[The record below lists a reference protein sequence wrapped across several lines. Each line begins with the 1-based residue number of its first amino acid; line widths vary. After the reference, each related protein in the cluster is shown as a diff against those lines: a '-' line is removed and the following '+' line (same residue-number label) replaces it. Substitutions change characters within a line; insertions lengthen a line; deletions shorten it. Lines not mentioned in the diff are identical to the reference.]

1 MLFIVRFITISM
13 FSQSPGLSL
22 VVLHRENV
30 AMSKNSEVAK
40 IFREIAFILQTEE
53 EKKSEPN
60 TIFKIRSYNRAADE
74 IQNLSSDI
82 GDIYK
87 KEQLKGLLKIPSIG
101 KAIATKLEEYIT
113 TGKIHYYDELKE
125 KLPIDV
131 SQFFGLEGIG
141 PKTIKMLYD
150 NLGIKNISDLEKAA
164 LEGKIK
170 SVPGFSQKKEELI
183 LKKIQFFR
191 KDGGRRLI
199 GEIYPLVRRIEERLS
214 GNTGVKQAVA
224 VGSFRRM
231 KETIGDID
239 FLVSVMSEKD
249 GDNIIDYFV
258 NMPEVNEI
266 SGRGL
271 SKAFVKLNN
280 GIDADLLVVP
290 QESFGAA
297 MQYFTGSKEHGVA
310 MRKIAISKGLRL
322 NEWGVFDKQNFRV
335 AGATEEEVYQALGL
349 EWIPPEMRENRGE
362 IELAK
367 IGKNGMEKEE
377 KGRLPQ
383 LIAYDDLKGDLQ
395 VHSNNTDGTMS
406 IEVMA
411 LNARDKFGLSYI
423 AISDH
428 TKSLRLTNGLDEKQL
443 LNQANTIAELNDKI
457 KMNNNNKHFRILSS
471 AEVNILK
478 DGSLDI
484 SNNVLDKLDIVG
496 AAIHSHFSLPIELQT
511 ARLISAAQNPS
522 IDIIF
527 HPTGRIINRRE
538 GYPVNISKLIEVA
551 NESNTILEIDAHY
564 DRLDL
569 KDEFIRMAVENNVK
583 LVIDSDAH
591 HPLHYAFLI
600 FGIGQA
606 RRGWANKSDILNTL
620 SAKGLLDSLK

>member
-1 MLFIVRFITISM
+1 
-13 FSQSPGLSL
+13 
-22 VVLHRENV
+22 
-30 AMSKNSEVAK
+30 MSNNSEAAK
-40 IFREIAFILQTEE
+40 IFREIAFILQTLE
-53 EKKSEPN
+53 EKKGEPN

-87 KEQLKGLLKIPSIG
+87 KEKLNGLLKIPSIG

-125 KLPIDV
+125 KLPVDI
-131 SQFFGLEGIG
+131 SQFFDLEGIG
-141 PKTIKMLYD
+141 PKTIKTLYD

-164 LEGKIK
+164 LEGKIRN
-170 SVPGFSQKKEELI
+170 VPGFSQKKEELI
-183 LKKIQFFR
+183 LKKLQFFR
-191 KDGGRRLI
+191 KGGGRQLI
-199 GEIYPLVRRIEERLS
+199 GEVYPLVRRIEERLS
-214 GNTGVKQAVA
+214 ENTRVKQAIV

-239 FLVSVMSEKD
+239 YLVSVMSEKD

-258 NMPEVNEI
+258 NMPEVKEV
-266 SGRGL
+266 SGRGP

-280 GIDADLLVVP
+280 GVDADLLVVP
-290 QESFGAA
+290 EESFGAA

-322 NEWGVFDKQNFRV
+322 NEWGVFDKQNQRV
-335 AGATEEEVYQALGL
+335 AGETEEGVYQVLGL

-367 IGKNGMEKEE
+367 RRGKNRMEKEGMEKEE
-377 KGRLPQ
+377 KARLPQ
-383 LIAYDDLKGDLQ
+383 LITYDDLKGDLQ

-406 IEVMA
+406 IEEMA
-411 LNARDKFGLSYI
+411 LNARDKFGLDYI

-457 KMNNNNKHFRILSS
+457 KMNNNNKKKHFRILSS

-511 ARLISAAQNPS
+511 ARLINAAQNPS

-538 GYPVNISKLIEVA
+538 GYPVNMSKLIEVA
-551 NESNTILEIDAHY
+551 NEYNTILEIDAYY

-606 RRGWANKSDILNTL
+606 RRGWAKKCDILNTL
-620 SAKGLLDSLK
+620 SAKELLDSLK

>member
-1 MLFIVRFITISM
+1 
-13 FSQSPGLSL
+13 
-22 VVLHRENV
+22 
-30 AMSKNSEVAK
+30 MSKNSEAAK
-40 IFREIAFILQTEE
+40 IFREIAFILQMLGEQ
-53 EKKSEPN
+53 KNEPN
-60 TIFKIRSYNRAADE
+60 VIFKIRSYNRAADE
-74 IQNLSSDI
+74 IQNLTSDI

-87 KEQLKGLLKIPSIG
+87 NEQLKGLLKIPSIG

-113 TGKIHYYDELKE
+113 TGKIHYYDELK
-125 KLPIDV
+125 KNLPVDI

-141 PKTIKMLYD
+141 PKTIKILYD
-150 NLGIKNISDLEKAA
+150 NLRIKNISDLEKAA
-164 LEGKIK
+164 LEGKIRDI
-170 SVPGFSQKKEELI
+170 PGFSEKKEELI

-191 KDGGRRLI
+191 QGGGRRLI
-199 GEIYPLVRRIEERLS
+199 GEIYPIVRRIENCLS
-214 GNTGVKQAVA
+214 ENNRIKQVVV

-239 FLVSVMSEKD
+239 YLVSAISEND
-249 GDNIIDYFV
+249 EDNIIDFFV
-258 NMPEVNEI
+258 NMPEVKEVN
-266 SGRGL
+266 GRGL

-290 QESFGAA
+290 EESFGAA
-297 MQYFTGSKEHGVA
+297 MQYFTGSKEHGIA
-310 MRKIAISKGLRL
+310 TRKIALSKGLRL
-322 NEWGVFDKQNFRV
+322 NEWGVFDKQNRRI
-335 AGATEEEVYQALGL
+335 AGATEEEVYQVLGL
-349 EWIPPEMRENRGE
+349 KWIPPEMRENRGE
-362 IELAK
+362 IEIAK
-367 IGKNGMEKEE
+367 IEKNRMEKERE
-377 KGRLPQ
+377 KGLLSQ

-406 IEVMA
+406 IEEMA

-428 TKSLRLTNGLDEKQL
+428 TKSLKLTNGLDENQL
-443 LNQANTIAELNDKI
+443 LNQINAIAELNDKI
-457 KMNNNNKHFRILSS
+457 KTNNNNKSFRILSS

-496 AAIHSHFSLPIELQT
+496 AAIHSHFSLPIEVQT
-511 ARLISAAQNPS
+511 ARLINAALNPN

-538 GYPVNISKLIEVA
+538 GYPVNIAKLIEVA
-551 NESNTILEIDAHY
+551 NESNTILEIDAYY

-569 KDEFIRMAVENNVK
+569 KDEFIRMAVENNIK

-606 RRGWANKSDILNTL
+606 RRGWAKKSDILNTL
-620 SAKGLLDSLK
+620 SAKELLDAIK

>member
-1 MLFIVRFITISM
+1 
-13 FSQSPGLSL
+13 
-22 VVLHRENV
+22 
-30 AMSKNSEVAK
+30 MSKNSEVAK
-40 IFREIAFILQTEE
+40 IFREIAFILQTED

-60 TIFKIRSYNRAADE
+60 IIFKIRSYNKAADE

-87 KEQLKGLLKIPSIG
+87 KDKLKGLLKIPSIG
-101 KAIATKLEEYIT
+101 KAIASKLEEYIT
-113 TGKIHYYDELKE
+113 TGKIHYYEELKE
-125 KLPIDV
+125 KLPVDV

-141 PKTIKMLYD
+141 PKTIKTLYG

-164 LEGKIK
+164 LEGKIR
-170 SVPGFSQKKEELI
+170 SIPGFSQKKEELI

-191 KDGGRRLI
+191 KSGGRRLI
-199 GEIYPLVRRIEERLS
+199 GEVYPLVRRIEERLS

-239 FLVSVMSEKD
+239 YLVSVISEKD
-249 GDNIIDYFV
+249 GNNIIDYFV
-258 NMPEVNEI
+258 NMPEVKEI
-266 SGRGL
+266 IGRGS

-290 QESFGAA
+290 EESFGAA

-310 MRKIAISKGLRL
+310 MRKIAISEGLRL
-322 NEWGVFDKQNFRV
+322 NEWGVFDKQNHRV
-335 AGATEEEVYQALGL
+335 AGATEEEVYRVLGL
-349 EWIPPEMRENRGE
+349 DWIPPEMRENRGE
-362 IELAK
+362 IKIAK
-367 IGKNGMEKEE
+367 MEKKGIE
-377 KGRLPQ
+377 KEDKLRLSQ

-406 IEVMA
+406 IEEMA
-411 LNARDKFGLSYI
+411 LNARDRFGLSYI

-443 LNQANTIAELNDKI
+443 LNQANTIAEINDKI
-457 KMNNNNKHFRILSS
+457 KINNNSKNKHFRILSS

-527 HPTGRIINRRE
+527 HPTGRIINQRE

-564 DRLDL
+564 NRLDL
-569 KDEFIRMAVENNVK
+569 KDEFIRMAIENNVK

-606 RRGWANKSDILNTL
+606 RRGWAKKSDILNTL
-620 SAKGLLDSLK
+620 SAKELLDSLK

>member
-1 MLFIVRFITISM
+1 
-13 FSQSPGLSL
+13 
-22 VVLHRENV
+22 
-30 AMSKNSEVAK
+30 MSKNSEVAK
-40 IFREIAFILQTEE
+40 IFREIAFILQTAD
-53 EKKSEPN
+53 EKKSDPN
-60 TIFKIRSYNRAADE
+60 IIFKIRSYNKAADE
-74 IQNLSSDI
+74 IQNLSSEI
-82 GDIYK
+82 GEIYK
-87 KEQLKGLLKIPSIG
+87 KDKLKGLLKIPSIG
-101 KAIATKLEEYIT
+101 KAIASKLEEYII
-113 TGKIHYYDELKE
+113 TGNIHYYDELKE
-125 KLPIDV
+125 KLPVDV

-141 PKTIKMLYD
+141 PKTIKTLYS
-150 NLGIKNISDLEKAA
+150 NLGIKNIPDLEKAA
-164 LEGKIK
+164 LEGKIR
-170 SVPGFSQKKEELI
+170 SIPGFSQKKEELI

-191 KDGGRRLI
+191 KSGGRRLI
-199 GEIYPLVRRIEERLS
+199 GEVYPLVRRIEERLS

-239 FLVSVMSEKD
+239 YLVSVLSEKD
-249 GDNIIDYFV
+249 GNNIIDYFV
-258 NMPEVNEI
+258 NMPEVKEI
-266 SGRGL
+266 IGRGS

-290 QESFGAA
+290 EESFGAA

-310 MRKIAISKGLRL
+310 MRKIAISEGLRL
-322 NEWGVFDKQNFRV
+322 NEWGVFDKQNHRV
-335 AGATEEEVYQALGL
+335 AGATEEEVYRVLGL

-362 IELAK
+362 IKIAK
-367 IGKNGMEKEE
+367 IEKKGIEKED
-377 KGRLPQ
+377 KVRLSQ

-395 VHSNNTDGTMS
+395 VHSNYTDGTMS
-406 IEVMA
+406 IEEMA
-411 LNARDKFGLSYI
+411 LNARDRFGLSYI

-443 LNQANTIAELNDKI
+443 LNQANTIAEINDKI
-457 KMNNNNKHFRILSS
+457 KINNNSKNKHFRILSS

-527 HPTGRIINRRE
+527 HPTGRIINQRE
-538 GYPVNISKLIEVA
+538 GYPVNISKLIEIA
-551 NESNTILEIDAHY
+551 NKSNTILEIDAHY
-564 DRLDL
+564 NRLDL
-569 KDEFIRMAVENNVK
+569 KDEFIRMAIENNVK

-606 RRGWANKSDILNTL
+606 RRGWAKKSDILNTL
-620 SAKGLLDSLK
+620 SAKELLDSLK